1 MKQTS
6 SVNRHQS
13 QKEDNENTEGVKK
26 GCQQK
31 CRSLKQEAGNYKQES
46 MKSQTNSV
54 AEIKTN
60 VEAMNSR
67 VTMQKQ

>member
-13 QKEDNENTEGVKK
+13 QKQDDENTEGIKK

-31 CRSLKQEAGNYKQES
+31 CRVLRKELENVKKKKKEARKIIKLIYQDKNW
-46 MKSQTNSV
+46 TNDN
-54 AEIKTN
+54 E
-60 VEAMNSR
+60 
-67 VTMQKQ
+67 

>member
-13 QKEDNENTEGVKK
+13 QKQDNENTKGIKK

-31 CRSLKQEAGNYKQES
+31 CRVLRKELENVKKKRTKENYK
-46 MKSQTNSV
+46 THLP
-54 AEIKTN
+54 
-60 VEAMNSR
+60 R
-67 VTMQKQ
+67 QKLN

>member
-13 QKEDNENTEGVKK
+13 QKQDNENTKGIKK

-31 CRSLKQEAGNYKQES
+31 CRVLRKELENVKKKEPRKIIKLIYQDKNW
-46 MKSQTNSV
+46 TNDN
-54 AEIKTN
+54 E
-60 VEAMNSR
+60 
-67 VTMQKQ
+67 

>member
-13 QKEDNENTEGVKK
+13 QKQDDENTEGIKK

-31 CRSLKQEAGNYKQES
+31 CRVLRKELENVKKKKKKQGKL
-46 MKSQTNSV
+46 
-54 AEIKTN
+54 
-60 VEAMNSR
+60 
-67 VTMQKQ
+67 